1 MAPIE
6 VILIVVGLGVGL
18 VTIPIG
24 RRIWTNQ
31 WRWAYDPNNVPAA
44 WPYGAA
50 LWRGLTR
57 IHVLGL
63 IAMPVGALM
72 LLFDQGFDGEAADV
86 LATTFAVALVTVVVA
101 GWLVIL
107 LNRPT
112 FLVPPHLRQQPGA
125 LREWRG
131 APVKATPRP
140 AHRPLLVG
148 RRTQPQKAHVGGRYE
163 SGSGPHSPR
172 DPDSSG

>member
-1 MAPIE
+1 MGPIE
-6 VILIVVGLGVGL
+6 VILVVVGLGVGL
-18 VTIPIG
+18 LAIPIG
-24 RRIWTNQ
+24 RRVWANE

-57 IHVLGL
+57 IHLLGI

-72 LLFDQGFDGEAADV
+72 LLFDQGFDGQAAAV
-86 LATTFAVALVTVVVA
+86 LATAFAVALVAVVVA
-101 GWLVIL
+101 GWSVIL

-131 APVKATPRP
+131 APTKPTPRP
-140 AHRPLLVG
+140 AHRPLQVRRRMQPRKTAREG
-148 RRTQPQKAHVGGRYE
+148 RP
-163 SGSGPHSPR
+163 PSP
-172 DPDSSG
+172 S